1 MLPYGALGPRLE
13 RGLKGLLCRFRSIG
27 GEKASAGLSVS
38 HKLKLIRHSNGKSS
52 MPTFERTIE
61 IAASPET
68 VWKIAADPTL
78 LPKILP
84 DVISVTAE
92 PPGMEHVGQKVTLTA
107 KIAGRRVQQRTETT
121 EVVPNKKIVRKALPG
136 GLMKT
141 AVNTLTFEPTKN
153 GTRATTKV
161 EYEASAGY
169 LGKFLSVLV
178 VNRFVKKNLEVS
190 GKNLK
195 ELAELKELP
204 GTSTG

>member
-1 MLPYGALGPRLE
+1 
-13 RGLKGLLCRFRSIG
+13 
-27 GEKASAGLSVS
+27 
-38 HKLKLIRHSNGKSS
+38 

-78 LPKILP
+78 VTKVFP

-92 PPGMEHVGQKVTLTA
+92 PPGMAHIGQKVTLTG
-107 KIAGRRVQQRTETT
+107 KVAGRRVRQTAETT
-121 EVVPNKKIVRKALPG
+121 EVVPNKKLVLKNVSG

-141 AVNTLTFEPTKN
+141 LVDSLTFEPTKK
-153 GTRATTKV
+153 GTRATVKT
-161 EYEASAGY
+161 EYEVSAGY
-169 LGKFLSVLV
+169 LGKILSVLV
-178 VNRFVKKNLEVS
+178 VNRNLKKNLEARMN
-190 GKNLK
+190 NLK